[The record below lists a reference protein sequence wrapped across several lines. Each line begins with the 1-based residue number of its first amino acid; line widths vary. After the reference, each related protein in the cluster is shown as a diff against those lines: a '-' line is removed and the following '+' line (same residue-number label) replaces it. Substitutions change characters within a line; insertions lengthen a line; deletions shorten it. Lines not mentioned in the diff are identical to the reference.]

1 MLYYLGSLIFGET
14 WHRSLNILK
23 IQSTSIFVSAFP
35 QLENVASPNGYSL
48 LSPFSLLSLERYK
61 RQTHRQTG
69 FRQEKQSKEKNLNLA
84 YKYSLNGS

>member
-61 RQTHRQTG
+61 RQTG